1 MKQLLSNLILISLF
15 GLPIYSYAEIA
26 NNTSAVEFFLK
37 NEQLANEG
45 NIFSQYNLGLMY
57 SNGKGVRQDYTKAL
71 EWYQK
76 AANQGYAKAQ
86 YNLGLMYSDGKGV
99 RQDYTK
105 AFEWYQKAADQ
116 GNGIGKFNLGTL
128 YYNGNGVR
136 RNTLKA
142 KELLGQACD
151 AGLQQGCDEYRKLN

>member
-1 MKQLLSNLILISLF
+1 
-15 GLPIYSYAEIA
+15 
-26 NNTSAVEFFLK
+26 
-37 NEQLANEG
+37 
-45 NIFSQYNLGLMY
+45 
-57 SNGKGVRQDYTKAL
+57 
-71 EWYQK
+71 
-76 AANQGYAKAQ
+76 
-86 YNLGLMYSDGKGV
+86 MYSDGKGV